1 MVCIPHTHFALSR
14 ISQVIGILHGKL
26 KYLKII
32 SVPCVT
38 LGRVENLVGSVLL
51 HTWIAAL
58 LTFLLL
64 ICYRIEAITALN
76 Y

>member
-51 HTWIAAL
+51 HTWNCCLADILTANL
-58 LTFLLL
+58 LP
-64 ICYRIEAITALN
+64 Y
-76 Y
+76 